1 MPGVSLDNFS
11 EWSSK
16 LVKHIVILGLFR
28 EFMMLAVWFCIAEV
42 LRVKIIL
49 EENLGNKKKHFKK
62 FLGKRL
68 TIKWNAQS
76 HKEGIIFHS

>member
-28 EFMMLAVWFCIAEV
+28 ELMMLAVWFCIAEV
-42 LRVKIIL
+42 LRGKIIL
-49 EENLGNKKKHFKK
+49 EENLGKQKKNILKNVCERDFRSNETLSHTKK
-62 FLGKRL
+62 
-68 TIKWNAQS
+68 
-76 HKEGIIFHS
+76 E

>member
-49 EENLGNKKKHFKK
+49 EENLGNKKKIFKN
-62 FLGKRL
+62 FWERDFRSNETL
-68 TIKWNAQS
+68 S
-76 HKEGIIFHS
+76 HTKKE